1 MKKSKNQIWYHS
13 THQKSPENSHT
24 EIAEAIDAFRI
35 FFLPIDH
42 GVVAWLHTWK
52 VFRKKI
58 FTLQS
63 VVCLYVLHFFLIL
76 DHFSLALPKR
86 TPINIFKEF
95 VIFPLVDLGKS
106 LCKRRPRGLH
116 WLILMQISV
125 YALYTFGL
133 EEYHLR
139 YLFMSKIF
147 HGFGPVDFAIF
158 SIYRGWWKIKN
169 ICLRKPIR
177 S

>member
-1 MKKSKNQIWYHS
+1 MCLEFFFANRPWCVCMITYLPQRFLEKKSSLY
-13 THQKSPENSHT
+13 
-24 EIAEAIDAFRI
+24 
-35 FFLPIDH
+35 
-42 GVVAWLHTWK
+42 K
-52 VFRKKI
+52 VWFA
-58 FTLQS
+58 S
-63 VVCLYVLHFFLIL
+63 CLYVLHFFLIL

-95 VIFPLVDLGKS
+95 VIFPLVDLVKS

-139 YLFMSKIF
+139 YLFMSNIF

-158 SIYRGWWKIKN
+158 SIYRGWLKIKN

-177 S
+177 A